1 MNTAICV
8 GAMAVLAAAV
18 WLVTAIQHD
27 RAIWQERQQ
36 VVTQFQDI
44 LEQRLERHQPRV
56 IVWIAKNDAWNQPHA
71 LMEANGLFCWTRSS
85 SDVSD
90 MEAKAD
96 EAAAYFDRKQLMG
109 WIFDD

>member
-1 MNTAICV
+1 MDTAILV
-8 GAMAVLAAAV
+8 GAMAALAVAV
-18 WLVTAIQHD
+18 WLTTAIRHNRSIRNEQ
-27 RAIWQERQQ
+27 RQ
-36 VVTQFQDI
+36 VIMQFQDI

-71 LMEANGLFCWTRSS
+71 LMEANGHFYSTRSS

-90 MEAKAD
+90 MEARAD

>member
-1 MNTAICV
+1 MNTAIYI
-8 GAMAVLAAAV
+8 GAMAALAAAV
-18 WLVTAIQHD
+18 WLATAIRHD
-27 RAIWQERQQ
+27 RAIRQERQQ
-36 VVTQFQDI
+36 VITQFQNI

-56 IVWIAKNDAWNQPHA
+56 IVWLVKNDAWNQPHA
-71 LMEANGLFCWTRSS
+71 LMEANGHFYSVWSS
-85 SDVSD
+85 SDVAD

>member
-8 GAMAVLAAAV
+8 GAMVALAAAV
-18 WLVTAIQHD
+18 WLTTAIRHD

-36 VVTQFQDI
+36 VITQFQDT

-71 LMEANGLFCWTRSS
+71 LMEANGHFYSTRSS

-90 MEAKAD
+90 MEARAD

>member
-1 MNTAICV
+1 MNTAILV
-8 GAMAVLAAAV
+8 GAMAALAVAV
-18 WLVTAIQHD
+18 WLTTAIRHD
-27 RAIWQERQQ
+27 RSIRNEQRQ
-36 VVTQFQDI
+36 VIMQFQDI

-71 LMEANGLFCWTRSS
+71 LMEANGHFYSIRSS
-85 SDVSD
+85 SDVAD

>member
-8 GAMAVLAAAV
+8 GAMAALAAAV

-36 VVTQFQDI
+36 VITQFQDI
-44 LEQRLERHQPRV
+44 LEQRLERHRPRV

-71 LMEANGLFCWTRSS
+71 LMEANGHFYSIRSS
-85 SDVSD
+85 SDVAD